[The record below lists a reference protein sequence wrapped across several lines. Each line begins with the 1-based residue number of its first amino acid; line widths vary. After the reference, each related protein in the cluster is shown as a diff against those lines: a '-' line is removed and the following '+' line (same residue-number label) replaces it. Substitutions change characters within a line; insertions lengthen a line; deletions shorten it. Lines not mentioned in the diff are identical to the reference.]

1 MMRVLWK
8 STLRWPLQRP
18 WQAFLAIVGVAMGV
32 AVVIAIDI
40 ANESA
45 RRAFLLSTSTITGR
59 ATDELVGGPQGIPE
73 AVFRQIRVDLG
84 VRESAPVVQGYA
96 TSVVTPT
103 RTLQILGIDPFSEA
117 PFRPELT
124 PGGSAVGSTLA
135 QLIQTPNAVL
145 MSQHTADALG
155 VALGQSFVVSIAGR
169 TQPMTLV
176 GMLTTAD
183 STTQQA
189 LDDLLLTDIAV
200 AQVWLGKVG
209 MLDRIDL
216 ILPDT
221 AAGAALRQQITATLP
236 AGVRI
241 TTPAQRAQ
249 SITEMTASFEINLNA
264 LSLLALVV
272 GMFLIYNTMTFAV
285 VQRRPLIGTLRC
297 IGVTRAEI
305 ARLMMVEGGVI
316 AVLGTMVG
324 VGLGIGLAQLLIG
337 LVARTIND
345 IYFAVSVSTITL
357 TAFPLI
363 KGVVLGM
370 GASVVALAIPTWEAA
385 RTPPRTVLRRSS
397 YEEQTVR
404 VVPWLGAI
412 GMGLMVLG
420 GIIMWLI
427 PAIYASY
434 AGLLALTLGAAMITP
449 LVTVWLMRL
458 VRPLATRWF
467 GLVAGMAVRDV
478 VTSLSRTAVAIAAL
492 MIAVAVTIAVGVMV
506 ASFRVTVV
514 DWLTTT
520 IRADV
525 FVSAPT
531 ITANRLISPLPDGV
545 DTTIARLPGVER
557 IRRYRSIMLPTDS
570 TPVLQISLDVAP
582 ADHDT
587 FLWAAGN
594 PAQIWPAFYRDA
606 IIISEPLAL
615 RRQLQ
620 VGDTFTIQTDRG
632 DVAMP
637 IAGIFYDYGTELG
650 VVMMPIE
657 RYQYYFADQQ
667 LSSLG
672 IYVTEGVDSEQMVET
687 IRTQFPD
694 VALVVRSNQT
704 LRTAS
709 VAILD
714 RTFAITNVLQLLATI
729 VAFVGIFA
737 ALTAM
742 QLERVREFGML
753 RAIGLDPRQLWQLVL
768 GETSLMGVVAGIV
781 AIPIGTAMAAALIYV
796 INRISFGWTLQFAWV
811 PDIYGRAML
820 TAIVAAVLAGIIPA
834 WRIARIAPALALREE

>member
-18 WQAFLAIVGVAMGV
+18 WQALLAIIGVAMGV

-59 ATDELVGGPQGIPE
+59 ATHELVGGPQGIPE
-73 AVFRQIRVDLG
+73 AVFRRIRVEGGL
-84 VRESAPVVQGYA
+84 RESAPVVQGYA
-96 TSVVTPT
+96 VSVVTPT

-124 PGGSAVGSTLA
+124 AGGSEVGRTLQ
-135 QLIQTPNAVL
+135 QLLQTPNAVL
-145 MSQHTADALG
+145 LSQHTADALG
-155 VALGQSFVVSIAGR
+155 VTLGQSFVVRIAGR
-169 TQPMTLV
+169 TQVMTVV
-176 GMLTTAD
+176 GMLHTNDET
-183 STTQQA
+183 SQRA
-189 LDDLLLTDIAV
+189 LDDLLLTDIAI
-200 AQVWLGKVG
+200 AQTWLNKRGV
-209 MLDRIDL
+209 LDRIDL
-216 ILPDT
+216 IIPAT
-221 AAGAALRQQITATLP
+221 PAGTQTIQQLTTMLP
-236 AGVRI
+236 AGVRLG
-241 TTPAQRAQ
+241 TPAQRAQ

-285 VQRRPLIGTLRC
+285 VQRRPLLGTLRC
-297 IGVTRAEI
+297 LGVTQGEI
-305 ARLMMVEGGVI
+305 ARLMMIEGGVI
-316 AVLGTMVG
+316 AVVGTVAG
-324 VGLGIGLAQLLIG
+324 LGLGIGLAQLLIG

-345 IYFAVSVSTITL
+345 IYFAVTVSSITL
-357 TAFPLI
+357 TALPLI
-363 KGVVLGM
+363 KGGVLGL
-370 GASVVALAIPTWEAA
+370 GASLVALAIPTWEAA

-397 YEEQTVR
+397 YEEQTAR
-404 VVPWLGAI
+404 LVPWLGY
-412 GMGLMVLG
+412 GGLVLMVCG
-420 GIIMWLI
+420 GVIMWQIPLI
-427 PAIYASY
+427 VASY
-434 AGLLALTLGAAMITP
+434 AGLLGLTVGAAMVTPWATMWLMHMLRP
-449 LVTVWLMRL
+449 LVTRL
-458 VRPLATRWF
+458 F
-467 GLVAGMAVRDV
+467 GLIAGMAVRDV

-531 ITANRLISPLPDGV
+531 ITANRLIDPLPRGV
-545 DTTIARLPGVER
+545 DTAIARLPGVER
-557 IRRYRSIMLPTDS
+557 IRRYRSIMLPTEQ

-587 FLWAAGN
+587 FLWAAGD
-594 PAQIWPAFYRDA
+594 PAMIWPAFYRDA

-615 RRQLQ
+615 RRNLH

-650 VVMMPIE
+650 VVMMPLE
-657 RYQYYFADQQ
+657 RYRQYFDDQQ

-672 IYVTEGVDSEQMVET
+672 IYVDAGVDSEQMVAT
-687 IRTQFPD
+687 IRAQFPD

-709 VAILD
+709 VDILD

-768 GETSLMGVVAGIV
+768 GETSLMGLVAGVV
-781 AIPIGTAMAAALIYV
+781 AIPVGSAMALALIYV

-811 PDIYGRAML
+811 PDVYGRAML
-820 TAIVAAVLAGIIPA
+820 TAILAAVLAGILPA
-834 WRIARIAPALALREE
+834 WRIARVAPAVALREE

>member
-1 MMRVLWK
+1 
-8 STLRWPLQRP
+8 
-18 WQAFLAIVGVAMGV
+18 
-32 AVVIAIDI
+32 
-40 ANESA
+40 
-45 RRAFLLSTSTITGR
+45 
-59 ATDELVGGPQGIPE
+59 
-73 AVFRQIRVDLG
+73 
-84 VRESAPVVQGYA
+84 
-96 TSVVTPT
+96 
-103 RTLQILGIDPFSEA
+103 
-117 PFRPELT
+117 
-124 PGGSAVGSTLA
+124 
-135 QLIQTPNAVL
+135 
-145 MSQHTADALG
+145 
-155 VALGQSFVVSIAGR
+155 
-169 TQPMTLV
+169 
-176 GMLTTAD
+176 
-183 STTQQA
+183 
-189 LDDLLLTDIAV
+189 
-200 AQVWLGKVG
+200 
-209 MLDRIDL
+209 
-216 ILPDT
+216 
-221 AAGAALRQQITATLP
+221 
-236 AGVRI
+236 
-241 TTPAQRAQ
+241 
-249 SITEMTASFEINLNA
+249 
-264 LSLLALVV
+264 
-272 GMFLIYNTMTFAV
+272 
-285 VQRRPLIGTLRC
+285 
-297 IGVTRAEI
+297 
-305 ARLMMVEGGVI
+305 
-316 AVLGTMVG
+316 
-324 VGLGIGLAQLLIG
+324 
-337 LVARTIND
+337 
-345 IYFAVSVSTITL
+345 
-357 TAFPLI
+357 
-363 KGVVLGM
+363 
-370 GASVVALAIPTWEAA
+370 
-385 RTPPRTVLRRSS
+385 
-397 YEEQTVR
+397 
-404 VVPWLGAI
+404 
-412 GMGLMVLG
+412 
-420 GIIMWLI
+420 
-427 PAIYASY
+427 
-434 AGLLALTLGAAMITP
+434 
-449 LVTVWLMRL
+449 
-458 VRPLATRWF
+458 F

-531 ITANRLISPLPDGV
+531 ITANRLISPLPNGV
-545 DTTIARLPGVER
+545 DTTIVRLPGVER
-557 IRRYRSIMLPTDS
+557 IRRYRSIMLPTER
-570 TPVLQISLDVAP
+570 TPVLQIALDVAP
-582 ADHDT
+582 ADHET

-650 VVMMPIE
+650 VVMMPLE

-672 IYVTEGVDSEQMVET
+672 IYVADGVDSEQMVET

-768 GETSLMGVVAGIV
+768 GETSLMGVVAGVV
-781 AIPIGTAMAAALIYV
+781 AMPIGTAMAVALIYV
-796 INRISFGWTLQFAWV
+796 INRISFGWTLQFAWM
-811 PDIYGRAML
+811 PDIYIRAML

-834 WRIARIAPALALREE
+834 WRIARVSPALALREE

>member
-18 WQAFLAIVGVAMGV
+18 WQALLAIIGVAMGV

-45 RRAFLLSTSTITGR
+45 RRAFLSATATVAGYT
-59 ATDELVGGPQGIPE
+59 TDELVGGPQGIPE
-73 AVFRQIRVDLG
+73 AVFRQIRVDVGL
-84 VRESAPVVQGYA
+84 RESAPVVQGYA
-96 TSVVTPT
+96 KSTTEPA

-117 PFRPELT
+117 PFRPALT
-124 PGGSAVGSTLA
+124 PGASAVGSTLQ
-135 QLIQTPNAVL
+135 QLLRTSNAVL
-145 MSQHTADALG
+145 MSQTTADRLG
-155 VALGQSFVVSIAGR
+155 VQLGQSFAVRIAGR
-169 TQPMTLV
+169 VQPMTVV
-176 GMLTTAD
+176 GILATPDPAAQR
-183 STTQQA
+183 S
-189 LDDLLLTDIAV
+189 LDDLLITDIAI
-200 AQVWLGKVG
+200 AQVWLDKVG

-216 ILPDT
+216 IIPDT
-221 AAGAALRQQITATLP
+221 AAGQTLRQQVQAVLP
-236 AGVRI
+236 TDVRM

-285 VQRRPLIGTLRC
+285 VQRRPLLGTLRC
-297 IGVTRAEI
+297 LGVTQGEI
-305 ARLMMVEGGVI
+305 ARLMLIEGSVI
-316 AVLGTMVG
+316 AVVGTVVG
-324 VGLGIGLAQLLIG
+324 LGLGIGLAQLLIG

-345 IYFAVSVSTITL
+345 IYFAVTVSAITV
-357 TAFPLI
+357 TAIPLI
-363 KGVVLGM
+363 KGVVLGLV
-370 GASVVALAIPTWEAA
+370 ASFVALGIPTWEAA

-397 YEEQTVR
+397 YEEQTAII
-404 VVPWLGAI
+404 VPWLGGI
-412 GMGLMVLG
+412 GVVLMVLG
-420 GIIMWLI
+420 GLIMWQI
-427 PAIYASY
+427 PIILASY
-434 AGLLALTLGAAMITP
+434 AGLLALTLGAAMVTP
-449 LVTVWLMRL
+449 LATVWLMRL
-458 VRPLATRWF
+458 VRPLATRVF
-467 GLVAGMAVRDV
+467 GLIAGMAVRDV

-506 ASFRVTVV
+506 ASFRVTVA

-531 ITANRLISPLPDGV
+531 ITSNRLITPLPDGV
-545 DTTIARLPGVER
+545 DDVVTRLPGVER
-557 IRRYRSIMLPTDS
+557 VRRYRSIMLSTTS
-570 TPVLQISLDVAP
+570 TPVLQISLDVTP
-582 ADHDT
+582 ADQET
-587 FLWAAGN
+587 FLWAAGD
-594 PAQIWPAFYRDA
+594 PVVIWPAFYRDA

-615 RRQLQ
+615 RRNLH

-650 VVMMPIE
+650 VIMMPIE
-657 RYQYYFADQQ
+657 RYRAYFNDPH

-672 IYVTEGVDSEQMVET
+672 VYAQPGVDSEQLVTT
-687 IRTQFPD
+687 ILAQFPD
-694 VALVVRSNQT
+694 IDLTVRSNQT

-709 VAILD
+709 LGILD

-768 GETSLMGVVAGIV
+768 SETSLMGMVAGIV
-781 AIPIGTAMAAALIYV
+781 AIPVGTSMALALIYV

-811 PDIYGRAML
+811 PDVYLRAMV
-820 TAIVAAVLAGIIPA
+820 TAIVAALLAGIIPA
-834 WRIARIAPALALREE
+834 WRIARVAPALALREE

>member
-1 MMRVLWK
+1 
-8 STLRWPLQRP
+8 
-18 WQAFLAIVGVAMGV
+18 
-32 AVVIAIDI
+32 
-40 ANESA
+40 
-45 RRAFLLSTSTITGR
+45 
-59 ATDELVGGPQGIPE
+59 
-73 AVFRQIRVDLG
+73 
-84 VRESAPVVQGYA
+84 
-96 TSVVTPT
+96 
-103 RTLQILGIDPFSEA
+103 
-117 PFRPELT
+117 
-124 PGGSAVGSTLA
+124 
-135 QLIQTPNAVL
+135 
-145 MSQHTADALG
+145 
-155 VALGQSFVVSIAGR
+155 
-169 TQPMTLV
+169 
-176 GMLTTAD
+176 
-183 STTQQA
+183 
-189 LDDLLLTDIAV
+189 
-200 AQVWLGKVG
+200 
-209 MLDRIDL
+209 
-216 ILPDT
+216 
-221 AAGAALRQQITATLP
+221 
-236 AGVRI
+236 
-241 TTPAQRAQ
+241 
-249 SITEMTASFEINLNA
+249 
-264 LSLLALVV
+264 
-272 GMFLIYNTMTFAV
+272 
-285 VQRRPLIGTLRC
+285 
-297 IGVTRAEI
+297 
-305 ARLMMVEGGVI
+305 
-316 AVLGTMVG
+316 
-324 VGLGIGLAQLLIG
+324 
-337 LVARTIND
+337 
-345 IYFAVSVSTITL
+345 
-357 TAFPLI
+357 
-363 KGVVLGM
+363 
-370 GASVVALAIPTWEAA
+370 
-385 RTPPRTVLRRSS
+385 VLRRSS

-404 VVPWLGAI
+404 IVPWLAGI
-412 GMGLMVLG
+412 GMCLMVLG

-434 AGLLALTLGAAMITP
+434 VGLLALTLGAAMVTP
-449 LVTVWLMRL
+449 QVTVWLMQL

-506 ASFRVTVV
+506 ESFRVTVV

-531 ITANRLISPLPDGV
+531 ITANRLISPLPNGV

-557 IRRYRSIMLPTDS
+557 IRRYRSIMLPTER
-570 TPVLQISLDVAP
+570 TPVLQIALDVAP
-582 ADHDT
+582 ADHET

-594 PAQIWPAFYRDA
+594 PAQIWPALYRDA

-632 DVAMP
+632 DIAMP

-650 VVMMPIE
+650 VVMMPLE

-672 IYVTEGVDSEQMVET
+672 IYVADGVDSEQMVET

-768 GETSLMGVVAGIV
+768 GETSLMGVVAGVV
-781 AIPIGTAMAAALIYV
+781 AMPIGTAMAVALIYV
-796 INRISFGWTLQFAWV
+796 INRISFGWTLQFAWM
-811 PDIYGRAML
+811 PDIYIRAML

-834 WRIARIAPALALREE
+834 WRIARVSPALALREE